1 MGKFR
6 IIPSIYLYNGNVVDK
21 ETKEIVGDGDA
32 VELATFYNNR
42 GADELLVFDLSSSDS
57 EHDANIGTMIK
68 IQDAVD
74 IQMIVGGN
82 VKRLED
88 VKKYIYTGAK
98 KAILDMSKDTN
109 VEIVK
114 EASERFG
121 SDKIAVML
129 NKDYD
134 FSKIK
139 QLKYDGVSLIIADSC
154 ANECIGLGIKILAFN
169 CNFTFNDMVEFG
181 KQDKVYGISDNSFA
195 GDFDFLNFKAQLK
208 EEGVNT
214 IVFESAMSFD
224 QFKKNSDGMI
234 PVVVQDYKTDKVL
247 MVAYMNE
254 EAFNLTIKTGKM
266 TYFSRSRNEIWVK
279 GVTSGHFQ
287 YVKELSMDCDL
298 DTMLAKVYQV
308 GVPCH
313 TGADTCFFNTLVKKE
328 YDESNPMR
336 VFEDV
341 YNVILDRKKNP
352 KEGSYTNYLFDKGI
366 DKILKKVGE
375 EATEIVIAAKNPD
388 PQEVKYEISDF
399 LYHVM
404 VLMAERNNKRTFKKI
419 GIWVL
424 KHQYINYKNFI
435 LNRVTTGCPISF
447 VEKKIFV

>member
-42 GADELLVFDLSSSDS
+42 GADELIVFDLSSSDS

-154 ANECIGLGIKILAFN
+154 ANECIGSGIKVLALN

-404 VLMAERNNKRTFKKI
+404 VLMAEKGVSWKEITKELSRR
-419 GIWVL
+419 
-424 KHQYINYKNFI
+424 
-435 LNRVTTGCPISF
+435 
-447 VEKKIFV
+447 

>member
-32 VELATFYNNR
+32 VELAIFYNNR

-404 VLMAERNNKRTFKKI
+404 VLMAEKGVSWKEITKELSRR
-419 GIWVL
+419 
-424 KHQYINYKNFI
+424 
-435 LNRVTTGCPISF
+435 
-447 VEKKIFV
+447 

>member
-234 PVVVQDYKTDKVL
+234 PVVVQNYKTDKVL

-404 VLMAERNNKRTFKKI
+404 VLMAEKGVSWKEITKELSRR
-419 GIWVL
+419 
-424 KHQYINYKNFI
+424 
-435 LNRVTTGCPISF
+435 
-447 VEKKIFV
+447 

>member
-21 ETKEIVGDGDA
+21 ETKEIVGNGDA

-98 KAILDMSKDTN
+98 KAILDMSKDAN

-154 ANECIGLGIKILAFN
+154 ANECIGLGIKVLALN

-404 VLMAERNNKRTFKKI
+404 VLMAEKGVSWKEITKELSRR
-419 GIWVL
+419 
-424 KHQYINYKNFI
+424 
-435 LNRVTTGCPISF
+435 
-447 VEKKIFV
+447 

>member
-1 MGKFR
+1 MVKNFGKNMAQ
-6 IIPSIYLYNGNVVDK
+6 PVDRCMQYK
-21 ETKEIVGDGDA
+21 R
-32 VELATFYNNR
+32 L
-42 GADELLVFDLSSSDS
+42 
-57 EHDANIGTMIK
+57 
-68 IQDAVD
+68 
-74 IQMIVGGN
+74 GGN
-82 VKRLED
+82 VMNFAIIGCG
-88 VKKYIYTGAK
+88 VIAQTHAK
-98 KAILDMSKDTN
+98 AL
-109 VEIVK
+109 
-114 EASERFG
+114 
-121 SDKIAVML
+121 
-129 NKDYD
+129 
-134 FSKIK
+134 
-139 QLKYDGVSLIIADSC
+139 
-154 ANECIGLGIKILAFN
+154 
-169 CNFTFNDMVEFG
+169 
-181 KQDKVYGISDNSFA
+181 
-195 GDFDFLNFKAQLK
+195 AQLK

-247 MVAYMNE
+247 MVASMNE

-404 VLMAERNNKRTFKKI
+404 VLMVEMGISLNEIKDELAKRHVIDHKVKQERM
-419 GIWVL
+419 
-424 KHQYINYKNFI
+424 Q
-435 LNRVTTGCPISF
+435 
-447 VEKKIFV
+447 

>member
-121 SDKIAVML
+121 SDKIAVVL

-404 VLMAERNNKRTFKKI
+404 VLMAEKGVSWKEITKELSRR
-419 GIWVL
+419 
-424 KHQYINYKNFI
+424 
-435 LNRVTTGCPISF
+435 
-447 VEKKIFV
+447 

>member
-42 GADELLVFDLSSSDS
+42 GADELLIFDLSSSDS

-88 VKKYIYTGAK
+88 IKKYIYTGAK

-154 ANECIGLGIKILAFN
+154 ANECIGSGIKVLAFN

-224 QFKKNSDGMI
+224 QFKKNSEGMI

-404 VLMAERNNKRTFKKI
+404 VLMAEKGVSWKEITKELSRR
-419 GIWVL
+419 
-424 KHQYINYKNFI
+424 
-435 LNRVTTGCPISF
+435 
-447 VEKKIFV
+447 

>member
-404 VLMAERNNKRTFKKI
+404 VLMAEKGVSRKEITKELSR
-419 GIWVL
+419 
-424 KHQYINYKNFI
+424 
-435 LNRVTTGCPISF
+435 R
-447 VEKKIFV
+447 

>member
-154 ANECIGLGIKILAFN
+154 ANECIGSGIKVLAFN

-195 GDFDFLNFKAQLK
+195 GDFDFLNFKAQSK

-404 VLMAERNNKRTFKKI
+404 VLMAEKGVSWKEITKELSRR
-419 GIWVL
+419 
-424 KHQYINYKNFI
+424 
-435 LNRVTTGCPISF
+435 
-447 VEKKIFV
+447 

>member
-313 TGADTCFFNTLVKKE
+313 TGADTCFFNTLVKKD

-404 VLMAERNNKRTFKKI
+404 VLMAEKGVSWKEITKELSRR
-419 GIWVL
+419 
-424 KHQYINYKNFI
+424 
-435 LNRVTTGCPISF
+435 
-447 VEKKIFV
+447 

>member
-32 VELATFYNNR
+32 VEFATFYNNR

-109 VEIVK
+109 VEMVK

-154 ANECIGLGIKILAFN
+154 ANECIGLGIKVLAFN

-404 VLMAERNNKRTFKKI
+404 VLMAEKGVSWKEITKELSRR
-419 GIWVL
+419 
-424 KHQYINYKNFI
+424 
-435 LNRVTTGCPISF
+435 
-447 VEKKIFV
+447 

>member
-154 ANECIGLGIKILAFN
+154 ANECIGLGIKVLAFN

-341 YNVILDRKKNP
+341 YNVILDRKKNR

-404 VLMAERNNKRTFKKI
+404 VLMAEKGVSWKEITKELSRR
-419 GIWVL
+419 
-424 KHQYINYKNFI
+424 
-435 LNRVTTGCPISF
+435 
-447 VEKKIFV
+447 

>member
-98 KAILDMSKDTN
+98 KAILDMSKDAN

-114 EASERFG
+114 DASERFG

-154 ANECIGLGIKILAFN
+154 ANECIGLGIKVLALN

-404 VLMAERNNKRTFKKI
+404 VLMAEKGVSWKEITKELSRR
-419 GIWVL
+419 
-424 KHQYINYKNFI
+424 
-435 LNRVTTGCPISF
+435 
-447 VEKKIFV
+447 

>member
-154 ANECIGLGIKILAFN
+154 ANECIGLGIKVLAFN

-181 KQDKVYGISDNSFA
+181 KQDKVYGISDNSFS
-195 GDFDFLNFKAQLK
+195 GDFDFLNFKSQLK

-214 IVFESAMSFD
+214 IVFESVMSFD

-404 VLMAERNNKRTFKKI
+404 VLMAEKGVSWKEITKELSRR
-419 GIWVL
+419 
-424 KHQYINYKNFI
+424 
-435 LNRVTTGCPISF
+435 
-447 VEKKIFV
+447 

>member
-98 KAILDMSKDTN
+98 KAILDMSKDAN

-154 ANECIGLGIKILAFN
+154 ANECIGLGIKVLAFN

-404 VLMAERNNKRTFKKI
+404 VLMT
-419 GIWVL
+419 
-424 KHQYINYKNFI
+424 
-435 LNRVTTGCPISF
+435 
-447 VEKKIFV
+447 EKGVSWKEITKELSRR

>member
-129 NKDYD
+129 NMDYD

-154 ANECIGLGIKILAFN
+154 ANECIGLGIKVLAFN

-404 VLMAERNNKRTFKKI
+404 VLMAEKGVSWKEITKELSRR
-419 GIWVL
+419 
-424 KHQYINYKNFI
+424 
-435 LNRVTTGCPISF
+435 
-447 VEKKIFV
+447 

>member
-154 ANECIGLGIKILAFN
+154 ANECIGLGIKVLAFN

-247 MVAYMNE
+247 MVAYM
-254 EAFNLTIKTGKM
+254 KTGKM

-404 VLMAERNNKRTFKKI
+404 VLMAEKGVSWKEITKELSRR
-419 GIWVL
+419 
-424 KHQYINYKNFI
+424 
-435 LNRVTTGCPISF
+435 
-447 VEKKIFV
+447 

>member
-154 ANECIGLGIKILAFN
+154 ANECIGLGIKVLAFN
-169 CNFTFNDMVEFG
+169 CNFTCNDMVEFG

-404 VLMAERNNKRTFKKI
+404 VLMAEKGVSWKEITKELSRR
-419 GIWVL
+419 
-424 KHQYINYKNFI
+424 
-435 LNRVTTGCPISF
+435 
-447 VEKKIFV
+447 

>member
-42 GADELLVFDLSSSDS
+42 GADELLIFDLSSSDS

-154 ANECIGLGIKILAFN
+154 ANECIGSGIKVLAFN

-266 TYFSRSRNEIWVK
+266 TYFSRSRNEIWFK

-404 VLMAERNNKRTFKKI
+404 VLMAEKGVSWKEITKELSRR
-419 GIWVL
+419 
-424 KHQYINYKNFI
+424 
-435 LNRVTTGCPISF
+435 
-447 VEKKIFV
+447 

>member
-42 GADELLVFDLSSSDS
+42 GADELIVFDLSSSDS

-154 ANECIGLGIKILAFN
+154 ANECIGSGIKVLAFN

-181 KQDKVYGISDNSFA
+181 KQDKVYGISDNSFV

-352 KEGSYTNYLFDKGI
+352 KEGSYTNYLFNKGI

-404 VLMAERNNKRTFKKI
+404 VLMAEKGVSWKEITKELSRR
-419 GIWVL
+419 
-424 KHQYINYKNFI
+424 
-435 LNRVTTGCPISF
+435 
-447 VEKKIFV
+447 

>member
-154 ANECIGLGIKILAFN
+154 ANECIGLGIKVLAFN

-341 YNVILDRKKNP
+341 YNIILDRKKNP

-404 VLMAERNNKRTFKKI
+404 VLMAEKGVSWKEITKELSRR
-419 GIWVL
+419 
-424 KHQYINYKNFI
+424 
-435 LNRVTTGCPISF
+435 
-447 VEKKIFV
+447 

>member
-42 GADELLVFDLSSSDS
+42 GADELIVFDLSSSDS

-154 ANECIGLGIKILAFN
+154 ANECIGSGIKVLAFN

-181 KQDKVYGISDNSFA
+181 KQDKVYGISDNSFV

-404 VLMAERNNKRTFKKI
+404 VLMAEKGVSWKEITKELSRR
-419 GIWVL
+419 
-424 KHQYINYKNFI
+424 
-435 LNRVTTGCPISF
+435 
-447 VEKKIFV
+447 

>member
-6 IIPSIYLYNGNVVDK
+6 VIPSIYLYNGKVVEKD
-21 ETKEIVGDGDA
+21 TKEIIGNGDA
-32 VELATFYNNR
+32 VELAMLYNNK
-42 GADELLVFDLSSSDS
+42 GADELLVFDYSSNDS

-68 IQDAVD
+68 ISDAVD

-82 VKRLED
+82 VNRLED

-98 KAILDMSKDTN
+98 KTILDASKESN
-109 VEIVK
+109 FNMVS
-114 EASERFG
+114 EAADRFG
-121 SDKIAVML
+121 RDKIAVMI
-129 NKDYD
+129 NKDFD

-139 QLKYDGVSLIIADSC
+139 QLKYDGASLIIADGC
-154 ANECIGLGIKILAFN
+154 ADECTGYGIKVMAYDR
-169 CNFTFNDMVEFG
+169 TFSFEELVEFG
-181 KQDKVYGISDNSFA
+181 KQEKIYGISDESFNET
-195 GDFDFLNFKAQLK
+195 FDFLNFKAQLK
-208 EEGVNT
+208 DEGIDT
-214 IVFESAMSFD
+214 IVFETAMKFD
-224 QFKKNSDGMI
+224 KFKKNEEGMI
-234 PVVVQDYKTDKVL
+234 PVIVQDYKTDKVL
-247 MVAYMNE
+247 MLAYMNE
-254 EAFNLTIKTGKM
+254 EAFNLTIRTGKM

-279 GVTSGHFQ
+279 GLTSGHYQ
-287 YVKELSMDCDL
+287 YVKELTMDCDL

-313 TGADTCFFNTLVKKE
+313 TGADTCFFNSLVKKE
-328 YDESNPMR
+328 YDDTNPMR

-404 VLMAERNNKRTFKKI
+404 VLMAEK
-419 GIWVL
+419 G
-424 KHQYINYKNFI
+424 
-435 LNRVTTGCPISF
+435 VTWKEITKELSRR
-447 VEKKIFV
+447 

>member
-287 YVKELSMDCDL
+287 YVKELSIDCDL

-404 VLMAERNNKRTFKKI
+404 VLMAEKGVSWKEITKELSRR
-419 GIWVL
+419 
-424 KHQYINYKNFI
+424 
-435 LNRVTTGCPISF
+435 
-447 VEKKIFV
+447 

>member
-154 ANECIGLGIKILAFN
+154 ANECIGLGIKVLALN

-328 YDESNPMR
+328 YNESNPMR

-404 VLMAERNNKRTFKKI
+404 VLMAEKGVSWKEITKELSRR
-419 GIWVL
+419 
-424 KHQYINYKNFI
+424 
-435 LNRVTTGCPISF
+435 
-447 VEKKIFV
+447 

>member
-169 CNFTFNDMVEFG
+169 CNFTFNDMIEFG

-404 VLMAERNNKRTFKKI
+404 VLMAEKGVSWKEITKELSRR
-419 GIWVL
+419 
-424 KHQYINYKNFI
+424 
-435 LNRVTTGCPISF
+435 
-447 VEKKIFV
+447 